1 MQRVDHAARRA
12 YSRFHGLFPPP
23 MSTLAD
29 RADRVRERIAAAAL
43 RAGRDPADVTLIAVT
58 KTHPV
63 ETVREALAAGLTD
76 LGENRVQELVA
87 KADAV
92 PGARWHL
99 IGSLQR
105 NKARDAAR
113 LAALVH
119 TVDDVSLADALDRKA
134 TEAGRVLP
142 VLVQVNVSGEASKHG
157 VAPDAAHDLMDAV
170 AGHTHLRLDG
180 VMGMAAFAET
190 PDKTERVARP
200 AFRRLHALADAY
212 ARPLT
217 VVSMGMSGDFEIA
230 VEEGATHV
238 RVGTALFGTR

>member
-1 MQRVDHAARRA
+1 
-12 YSRFHGLFPPP
+12 

-29 RADRVRERIAAAAL
+29 RVARVRDEIAAAAL

-63 ETVREALAAGLTD
+63 ETVRAAIAAGLTD

-87 KADAV
+87 KAAAV
-92 PGARWHL
+92 PEAVPEARWHL

-119 TVDDVSLADALDRKA
+119 TVDDDALAEALDRKA
-134 TEAGRVLP
+134 GEAGRVLP
-142 VLVQVNVSGEASKHG
+142 VLVQVNISGEDAKHG

-170 AGHTHLRLDG
+170 AGRSNLVLAG
-180 VMGMAAFAET
+180 VMGMAAFGET
-190 PDKTERVARP
+190 PDETERLARP
-200 AFRRLHALADAY
+200 AFRRLRALADTY
-212 ARPLT
+212 SRPLD
-217 VVSMGMSGDFEIA
+217 VVSMGMSGDFTIA

>member
-1 MQRVDHAARRA
+1 
-12 YSRFHGLFPPP
+12 

-29 RADRVRERIAAAAL
+29 RVARVRDEIAASAL
-43 RAGRDPADVTLIAVT
+43 RAGRDAADVTLIAVT

-76 LGENRVQELVA
+76 LGENRVQELAA
-87 KADAV
+87 KAAAV
-92 PGARWHL
+92 PEARWHL

-119 TVDDVSLADALDRKA
+119 TVDDDALAEALDRKA
-134 TEAGRVLP
+134 GEAGRVLP
-142 VLVQVNVSGEASKHG
+142 VLVQVNISGEDAKHG
-157 VAPDAAHDLMDAV
+157 VVPDAAHDLMDTV
-170 AGHTHLRLDG
+170 AGRPNLALAG
-180 VMGMAAFAET
+180 VMGMAAFGET
-190 PDKTERVARP
+190 PDETERLARP
-200 AFRRLHALADAY
+200 AFRRLRALADGY
-212 ARPLT
+212 SRPLD
-217 VVSMGMSGDFEIA
+217 VVSMGMSGDFGIA